1 MAPIINR
8 DVNDNLKFLHVWFK
22 IFPLIKIGTPT
33 PWKSCSEKG
42 YKFHLCYKKK
52 YHMFKI
58 RVGTTFSS

>member
-33 PWKSCSEKG
+33 SWKSC
-42 YKFHLCYKKK
+42 
-52 YHMFKI
+52 
-58 RVGTTFSS
+58 